1 MLSNAVT
8 KLFNGSMFL
17 IWDGS
22 LTKLYLLLTVCYM
35 QTIQLVK
42 HPLERELMFD
52 NGMLT

>member
-1 MLSNAVT
+1 
-8 KLFNGSMFL
+8 
-17 IWDGS
+17 
-22 LTKLYLLLTVCYM
+22 M